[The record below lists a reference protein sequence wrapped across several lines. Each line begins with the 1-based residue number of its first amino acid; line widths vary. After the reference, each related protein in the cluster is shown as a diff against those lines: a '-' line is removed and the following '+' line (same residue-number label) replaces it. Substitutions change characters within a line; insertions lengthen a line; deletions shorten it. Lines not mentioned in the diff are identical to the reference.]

1 MWHDNAAAAIV
12 DGKLV
17 FASEEERYTRHKH
30 SIREPPINA
39 LRQTFLYLK
48 NRLGIKPKD
57 IDAFAVNWD
66 PKLFPWKARF
76 HAALLSLYILRGV
89 YDIPLLNKSNYYSYY
104 VTLLTHILSGDYLT
118 FARALVR
125 HVILSLGEEAP
136 SDIRIIPVR
145 HHLAHAA
152 SAYYFSG
159 FGSAAVLSVDG
170 SGEYESTVI
179 WKVKDGS
186 FEPILSMYTSYGSLG
201 GLYEWIT
208 HGLGLGMLEGPGKG
222 MGLAPYGERSKYY
235 DRLREFVKIDPEGDE
250 PYAILVNG
258 KKVKSKA
265 EWDSIYNYV
274 AENVIGSRL
283 LNWNPRGEL
292 SKDAANIAWAV
303 QRVTEEAML
312 ATAKWARDHTGE
324 DKVALAG
331 GVALNA
337 KANMEIHYAR
347 IFNEMFIF
355 PAANDAGGPIGAAAY
370 VYEHVLGGKMR
381 HGRLTDVYLGPEYPE
396 EEVKKVVQR
405 SKFKAEYIGD
415 DVGVVADLVAKGEI
429 VAWYQGRAELGP
441 RALGNRSIVADPTR
455 PEYWKIVND
464 IKGRE
469 WWRPL
474 APSLLD
480 EDKEVYFRD
489 SVSHEFM
496 ILMFRYKDEEACKRV
511 PVTCHVDMTARPQTV
526 TRDQNRTW
534 YDLIRAFKEVKGE
547 GLIMNTSFNLAGEP
561 LVETPQD
568 AIRSFFVGGFDAM
581 YMQGWLIRKR

>member
-1 MWHDNAAAAIV
+1 VLTV
-12 DGKLV
+12 DG
-17 FASEEERYTRHKH
+17 T
-30 SIREPPINA
+30 
-39 LRQTFLYLK
+39 
-48 NRLGIKPKD
+48 
-57 IDAFAVNWD
+57 
-66 PKLFPWKARF
+66 
-76 HAALLSLYILRGV
+76 
-89 YDIPLLNKSNYYSYY
+89 
-104 VTLLTHILSGDYLT
+104 
-118 FARALVR
+118 
-125 HVILSLGEEAP
+125 
-136 SDIRIIPVR
+136 
-145 HHLAHAA
+145 
-152 SAYYFSG
+152 
-159 FGSAAVLSVDG
+159 
-170 SGEYESTVI
+170 GEYESTVI
-179 WKVKDGS
+179 WKVRDGN
-186 FEPILSMYTSYGSLG
+186 FEPILSMYTSHGSLG
-201 GLYEWIT
+201 ALYEWAT
-208 HGLGLGMLEGPGKG
+208 HRLGLGRLEGPGKG
-222 MGLAPYGERSKYY
+222 MGLAPYGERSKHY
-235 DRLREFVKIDPEGDE
+235 DKLREFVKIDPDGDE

-258 KKVKSKA
+258 KKVKSKDPA
-265 EWDSIYNYV
+265 EWDSIYSYIS
-274 AENVIGSRL
+274 ENVIGGKS

-292 SKDAANIAWAV
+292 SKDAANVAWAV

-337 KANMEIHYAR
+337 KANMEIHYSR

-381 HGRLTDVYLGPEYPE
+381 HGRLTDVYLGPEYSDD
-396 EEVKKVVQR
+396 EVKKVVQR
-405 SKFKAEYIGD
+405 SKFKAEYVGE
-415 DVGVVADLVAKGEI
+415 DVGVVADLVAKGEV

-455 PEYWKIVND
+455 PEYWKVVND

-480 EDKEVYFRD
+480 EDKEAYFRD
-489 SVSHEFM
+489 PVSHEFM

-534 YDLIRAFKEVKGE
+534 YDLIKAFKEVKGE